1 MLETLIIG
9 SSVIFANI
17 VIQCAAVVILIRY
30 LIKTKT
36 MLLEST
42 SFLSDITI
50 VIIVLSFLFAG
61 HVVQFSVWAGL
72 FMLLNE
78 FNDFNSALYHSIVNF
93 SSLGYGDIVL
103 SDDWRMLG
111 ALEACNGILMFGLST
126 GTIMVVMTRLFKRI
140 NPRAQSKNEPK
151 DT

>member
-1 MLETLIIG
+1 MLELIIG
-9 SSVIFANI
+9 SSIIFANI
-17 VIQCAAVVILIRY
+17 VIQCAAVVLLIRY
-30 LIKTKT
+30 LIKKET

-42 SFLSDITI
+42 SYLIDITV
-50 VIIVLSFLFAG
+50 VIIVLSFLFVG
-61 HVVQFSVWAGL
+61 HLIQFSVWAGL

-78 FNDFNSALYHSIVNF
+78 FKDFNTALYHSIVNF

-103 SDDWRMLG
+103 SEDWRLLG

-126 GTIMVVMTRLFKRI
+126 GTLMVVMTRLFKRLTLRPQRKI
-140 NPRAQSKNEPK
+140 DPK